1 VIEVNGVL
9 LVNKPQCLTSRDV
22 VNRVSKMLNTK
33 QIGHTGTLDPLAT
46 GVLVLCVGSATKIV
60 ELITAYDKEYITGI
74 KFGIETDTLDIEG
87 NIVKEETVRDI
98 SFDEINDVLKTFIG
112 QIKQEVPLYSAIKIN
127 GKRLYKYA
135 REGIQ
140 IELPVHNIE
149 VYDIKLLENNS
160 MVDNDFMVKCH
171 VSKGTYIRSL
181 VHDIGK
187 KLNTLATMS
196 SLIRIKQGN
205 FKLQDCYSL
214 ENIELG
220 NYSLLSN
227 REVLSNMDEII
238 IDEKTE
244 RHIRNGNI
252 IDKIFN
258 GEMAKILN
266 VSGELLAIY
275 KTSEND
281 PTKIKPYKMFI

>member
-1 VIEVNGVL
+1 MNGIL
-9 LVNKPQCLTSRDV
+9 LVNKPSGMTSRDV
-22 VNRVSKMLNTK
+22 VNKVSRILKTK

-46 GVLVLCVGSATKIV
+46 GVLVLCVGSSTKIA
-60 ELITAYDKEYITGI
+60 ELITSYDKEYIAGV
-74 KFGIETDTLDIEG
+74 KLGIETDTLDIEG
-87 NIVKEETVRDI
+87 KILKEANVENMSYDKV
-98 SFDEINDVLKTFIG
+98 NDVIKTFAG
-112 QIKQEVPLYSAIKIN
+112 HIKQEVPLYSAIKIN
-127 GKRLYKYA
+127 GKRLYEYA
-135 REGIQ
+135 REGKEV
-140 IELPVHNIE
+140 ELPIHDIE
-149 VYDIKLLENNS
+149 IYDIKLLK
-160 MVDNDFMVKCH
+160 DNFMINDTFTIDAH

-196 SLIRIKQGN
+196 SLTRIKQGN

-214 ENIELG
+214 EDIELG

-238 IDEKTE
+238 IDEKIE
-244 RHIRNGNI
+244 KYVRNGNI

-266 VSGELLAIY
+266 ESGELLAIY